1 MATAK
6 IKEPIKTT
14 AKSKTVKEKLSK
26 AAQWMLANP
35 DRSKDVII
43 YDKSILYN

>member
-1 MATAK
+1 MATT
-6 IKEPIKTT
+6 KTT
-14 AKSKTVKEKLSK
+14 PKKTAKEKKAPKEKLSK